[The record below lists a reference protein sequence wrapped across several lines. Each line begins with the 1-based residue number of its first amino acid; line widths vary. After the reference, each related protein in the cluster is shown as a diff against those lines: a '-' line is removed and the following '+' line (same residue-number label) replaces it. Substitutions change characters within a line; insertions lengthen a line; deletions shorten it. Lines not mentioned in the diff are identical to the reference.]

1 MDAARAG
8 AATATAPV
16 GVPPAPASEKR
27 PTAVLVIGMAG
38 SGKTTLMQR
47 MVSHLGIKK
56 VPRYII
62 NVSAVCSAQRARVA
76 HVCRCCAQVDPA
88 VKNVPYQPNVDIR
101 STINYKEVMRQY
113 GLGPNGGIVTCLN
126 LFATQFDQVVA
137 LCEARQAEL
146 DYVLLD
152 TPGQIEVFTWSAS
165 GAIITD
171 SLAVTFPTCVLYVVD
186 TTRTT
191 SPATFMSNMLY
202 ACSILY
208 KTRLPFVLAF
218 NKCDVASSATPLE
231 WMRDSET
238 LHDAMQAD
246 GSYMTSLTRSMS
258 LVLQQFYENLTV
270 VSCSAVTGQGMD
282 ELFAALNNTR
292 REYYADYHAAL
303 LARVE
308 ERKEATRREQ
318 EAQQQRLQADLASG
332 KALPDVPSDGEGED
346 GARDTD
352 VAMREDD
359 EEYY

>member
-1 MDAARAG
+1 MRA
-8 AATATAPV
+8 TQ
-16 GVPPAPASEKR
+16 
-27 PTAVLVIGMAG
+27 M
-38 SGKTTLMQR
+38 
-47 MVSHLGIKK
+47 
-56 VPRYII
+56 
-62 NVSAVCSAQRARVA
+62 
-76 HVCRCCAQVDPA
+76 DPA

-137 LCEARQAEL
+137 LCETRQAEL

-218 NKCDVASSATPLE
+218 NKCDVTSSATALE
-231 WMRDSET
+231 WMRDSD
-238 LHDAMQAD
+238 LLQDAMQAD

-258 LVLQQFYENLTV
+258 LVLQEFYENLTV
-270 VSCSAVTGQGMD
+270 VSCSAVTGQGMP
-282 ELFAALNNTR
+282 ELFEALSNTR

-303 LARVE
+303 TARVE
-308 ERKEATRREQ
+308 ERKEATRIEQ
-318 EAQQQRLQADLASG
+318 EAQQRRLQADLASG
-332 KALPDVPSDGEGED
+332 KVLPDVPSDGEGD
-346 GARDTD
+346 DADD
-352 VAMREDD
+352 AAAMHDESDD
-359 EEYY
+359 EHYQ